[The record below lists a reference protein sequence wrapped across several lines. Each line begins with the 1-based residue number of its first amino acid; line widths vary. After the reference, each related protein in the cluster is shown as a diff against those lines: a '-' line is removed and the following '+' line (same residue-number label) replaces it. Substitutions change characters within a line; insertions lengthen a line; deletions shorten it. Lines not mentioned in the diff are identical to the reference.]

1 MASPRRVPF
10 HVSLM
15 SVILGFVAVAAV
27 VTLVLVIAV
36 ADRSVDATADQLFTA
51 AGELA
56 GERTASRFRSAA
68 DLAMTGARIGELTAP
83 VQDPLEHPA
92 RPFFLESLQWNED
105 LYSVYIGR
113 ESGEFFQVINTRG
126 NPRILEEHDA
136 PEGTV
141 FLLRTIATA
150 SSEER
155 IETWAFVGADGTG
168 STGTHRT
175 IEGEYDP
182 RMRPWYRAAVAR
194 SDRGVSL
201 SEPYLF
207 HSLGAPGITLSRT
220 LIDGTGVFGVDM
232 TLESL
237 QEFALTQQ
245 ISPHGGILVADPA
258 GRIVASHPAL
268 ATLFDGTGTDDAE
281 GARIG
286 TAFPRLP
293 DVVQD
298 LPADTGHRIAEEGWI
313 ALRREISTVDGAPWT
328 VVAAAPVDD
337 FLAPFRMIRTRI
349 VWATILLLLAAIPVV
364 LLLARSMTRVLT
376 ALAGEAARVRDLDF
390 AGTGPVQ
397 SSIIEFHRLGLGF
410 HAMKERLRSRTRD
423 LNASLDRLSK
433 IIDLNIAISAEQ
445 NIDRLSELILQ
456 GARELAHADGGSL
469 YLINN
474 EAHTLEFVIV
484 LNDSLGFAQGGTS
497 GSPVT
502 LPSVP
507 LFDVEGNPNEHNVV
521 SHTVHHEQTVNIA
534 DAYNAGGF
542 DFSGTRRFDEAN
554 GYRTQ
559 SILTVPLKPRG
570 SDIIGAIQL
579 LNAKDPDT
587 GETTTFSVEIQRFVE
602 ALSAGAATALY
613 NRDLIEEQK
622 RLFDAMI
629 QLIAGAID
637 AKSPYTGGHCA
648 RVPEIALMLAAEA
661 ERSGKGTLQAFHFNG
676 DSDLRAFRIGAW
688 LHDAGKVT
696 TPDYVVDKA
705 TKLETIYNRIHEIR
719 TRFEVLLRDARIERH
734 EAVLAGADPG
744 TEDARLAR
752 TEAEL
757 HEEYAFIAE
766 CNLGGEY
773 MAPEHLERLKEI
785 ARRRWMRHFDDSI
798 GLSWSEQQ
806 RRNETGPVTLPVEEH
821 LLADKEEHII
831 PRTDDFYRQYERF
844 GFTIPVPEHLYN
856 LGEVYNLSVGRGT
869 LTAEE
874 RFKINEHVMQTILM
888 LDRLPF
894 PRALENVPEYAGTHH
909 ETLDGSGYPRQLT
922 EESLSIPARIMAIA
936 DIFEALTA
944 SDRPY
949 KKAKPLS
956 VAIGILAKFKEE
968 GHIDPELFDLF
979 LESGVYRKYA
989 ERHLRPEQVDEVDI
1003 SRYVG

>member
-1 MASPRRVPF
+1 
-10 HVSLM
+10 M
-15 SVILGFVAVAAV
+15 SVILGFVAVTALA
-27 VTLVLVIAV
+27 TLALVIV
-36 ADRSVDATADQLFTA
+36 VSDQSVETTADQLFTA

-56 GERTASRFRSAA
+56 GERTASLFRSAA
-68 DLAMTGARIGELTAP
+68 DLAMAGARIAELTAVEQEP
-83 VQDPLEHPA
+83 QEHPA
-92 RPFFLESLQWNED
+92 VPFFIESLQWNED
-105 LYSVYIGR
+105 LYSVYVGR
-113 ESGEFFQVINTRG
+113 ESGDFFQVINTRG
-126 NPRILEEHDA
+126 DLRILEDHGA

-141 FLLRTIATA
+141 FLLRSIVTA
-150 SSEER
+150 QSGER
-155 IETWAFVGADGTG
+155 VETWAFVGADGTT
-168 STGTHRT
+168 STGRHRVT
-175 IEGEYDP
+175 DTRYDP
-182 RMRPWYRAAVAR
+182 RRRPWYRAAA
-194 SDRGVSL
+194 DRPDGRVSL

-207 HSLGAPGITLSRT
+207 HSLGAPGITLSRS
-220 LIDGTGVFGVDM
+220 LVDGDGVFGVDM
-232 TLESL
+232 TLQSL
-237 QEFALTQQ
+237 QDFTLSQQ
-245 ISPHGGILVADPA
+245 ISPQGGILVSDPA

-268 ATLFDGTGTDDAE
+268 TALLERTVSDNRESEGDSGGSSTGTD
-281 GARIG
+281 
-286 TAFPRLP
+286 TAFPLLP
-293 DVVQD
+293 DVLRT
-298 LPADTGHRIAEEGWI
+298 LPTDTGHRIADERWI
-313 ALRREISTVDGAPWT
+313 ALRREIPAIDGTPWA
-328 VVAAAPVDD
+328 VVAAAPIDD
-337 FLAPFRMIRTRI
+337 FLAPFQMIRTRI
-349 VWATILLLLAAIPVV
+349 VWATVLVLLAAIPIV
-364 LLLARSMTRVLT
+364 LLLSRSMTRVLT
-376 ALAGEAARVRDLDF
+376 ALAEEAARVRDLDF
-390 AGTGPVQ
+390 ATTAPVQ
-397 SSIIEFHRLGLGF
+397 SSIVEFHRLGLGF
-410 HAMKERLRSRTRD
+410 NAMKERLRSRTRD

-456 GARELAHADGGSL
+456 GAQELSHADGGSL

-474 EAHTLEFVIV
+474 EAHALEFVIV
-484 LNDSLGFAQGGTS
+484 LNDTLGFSQGGTS

-502 LPSVP
+502 LPPVP
-507 LFDVEGNPNEHNVV
+507 LFDVAGNPNEHNVV

-534 DAYNAGGF
+534 DAYNEGGF
-542 DFSGTRRFDEAN
+542 DFSGTRKFDEAN

-559 SILTVPLKPRG
+559 SVLTVPLKPRG
-570 SDIIGAIQL
+570 SEIIGAIQL

-587 GETTTFSVEIQRFVE
+587 GETTVFSGEIQRFVE

-648 RVPEIALMLAAEA
+648 RVPEIALMLAGEA
-661 ERSGKGTLQAFHFNG
+661 ERSDKGTLREFHFDG
-676 DSDLRAFRIGAW
+676 DSDLLAFRIGAW

-734 EAVLAGADPG
+734 EAVLSGADPA
-744 TEDARLAR
+744 TEDATLAR
-752 TEAEL
+752 IEREL
-757 HEEYAFIAE
+757 QEEYAFIAE

-773 MAPEHLERLKEI
+773 MAPERLERLKEI

-806 RRNETGPVTLPVEEH
+806 RRDNTVPVTLPVEEH

-831 PRTDDFYRQYERF
+831 PRTDDFYGQYERF

-874 RFKINEHVMQTILM
+874 RFKINEHVMQTIVM

-894 PRALENVPEYAGTHH
+894 PRALGSVPEYAGTHH

-922 EESLSIPARIMAIA
+922 GEDLSIPARIMAIA

-956 VAIGILAKFKEE
+956 AAIDILAKFKEE

-989 ERHLRPEQVDEVDI
+989 ERYLRPDQLDEVDI
-1003 SRYVG
+1003 TRYVG

>member
-1 MASPRRVPF
+1 MTFLRRVPF

-15 SVILGFVAVAAV
+15 SVILAFVLVATLV
-27 VTLVLVIAV
+27 TVTLVIVV
-36 ADRSVDATADQLFTA
+36 SDRSVETTAGRLFTA

-56 GERTASRFRSAA
+56 GERTGSRFRSAA
-68 DLAMTGARIGELTAP
+68 DLAMTGARIAELSDP
-83 VQDPLEHPA
+83 VQDPLDHPA
-92 RPFFLESLQWNED
+92 IPFFLESLRWNED
-105 LYSVYIGR
+105 LYSVYVGR
-113 ESGEFFQVINTRG
+113 ESGDFFQVIDTRG
-126 NPRILEEHDA
+126 DTRILGEHDA
-136 PEGTV
+136 PAGTE
-141 FLLRTIATA
+141 FLLRGISTSPTGD
-150 SSEER
+150 R
-155 IETWAFVGADGTG
+155 VETWAFVGTDGT
-168 STGTHRT
+168 TMTAPRRVT
-175 IEGEYDP
+175 DAEYDP
-182 RMRPWYRAAVAR
+182 RQRPWYRAAEAR
-194 SDRGVSL
+194 TDGGVSL

-207 HSLGAPGITLSRT
+207 HSLGAPGITLSRM
-220 LIDGTGVFGVDM
+220 LVDGSGVFGVDM

-237 QEFALTQQ
+237 QEFAMTQG
-245 ISPHGGILVADPA
+245 ISPRGGVLVADPA
-258 GRIVASHPAL
+258 GRIVASHPNLDPLLRDNVA
-268 ATLFDGTGTDDAE
+268 DGSSDVGS
-281 GARIG
+281 
-286 TAFPRLP
+286 AFPRLP
-293 DVVQD
+293 GAIRD
-298 LPADTGHRIAEEGWI
+298 LPTDSGHRIAGDRWI
-313 ALRREISTVDGAPWT
+313 ALRQQIPTVGDAPWT
-328 VVAAAPVDD
+328 VVAAAPIDD
-337 FLAPFRMIRTRI
+337 FLAPFRHIRTRI
-349 VWATILLLLAAIPVV
+349 VWAAVLLLLAAAPIV
-364 LLLARSMTRVLT
+364 LVLSRSMTRVLA
-376 ALAGEAARVRDLDF
+376 ALAGEVARVRDLDF
-390 AGTGPVQ
+390 ATTGPVR
-397 SSIIEFHRLGLGF
+397 SSILEFHQLGLGF

-456 GARELAHADGGSL
+456 GARELSRADGGSL

-474 EAHTLEFVIV
+474 EARTLEFVIV

-497 GSPVT
+497 GSSVT
-502 LPSVP
+502 LPPVP
-507 LFDVEGNPNEHNVV
+507 LFDAEGNPNEHNVV

-542 DFSGTRRFDEAN
+542 DFSGTRKFDEAN

-559 SILTVPLKPRG
+559 SVLTVPLKPRG

-587 GETTTFSVEIQRFVE
+587 GETTTFSGEIQRFVE

-661 ERSGKGTLQAFHFNG
+661 ERADKGTLRDFRFDG

-734 EAVLAGADPG
+734 EAVLSGADPAE
-744 TEDARLAR
+744 EDAKLAAI
-752 TEAEL
+752 EAEL
-757 HEEYAFIAE
+757 QEEYAFIAE

-773 MAPEHLERLKEI
+773 MAPERLERLKEI

-806 RRNETGPVTLPVEEH
+806 RRDDTVPAPLPAEEH

-894 PRALENVPEYAGTHH
+894 PPALGNVPEYAGTHH

-922 EESLSIPARIMAIA
+922 GEDLSIPARIMAIA

-956 VAIGILAKFKEE
+956 AAIDILAKFKEE

-979 LESGVYRKYA
+979 LESGVYREYA
-989 ERHLRPEQVDEVDI
+989 ERYLRPDQLDEVDI
-1003 SRYVG
+1003 ARYVG